1 MSMGND
7 PRYPERPARG
17 GASASRRD
25 GLLSGKMGAVPP
37 GGPGRGGSTMG
48 RGDGLQSRKMA
59 TPPRD
64 PLPTQGLPVAAPTN
78 MLPVRVIGRQE
89 VAPGV
94 VSVFIVLPGT
104 QQSPAPY
111 LPGQFVTL
119 ALPTPRETLYR
130 SYSLCGAGDPSEP
143 WELTIKRVD
152 MGAVSNYFYDSVVPG
167 TLLYASLPRGVF
179 TLPGNMNTGTALTM
193 VAIGSG
199 ITPIMGMLRA
209 IARMRPDERP
219 RAELYYASRRPE
231 DIIFGEELRLMD
243 PQEQWLVQRHYL
255 SSRGDRLEPET
266 ILSRADRESLRGHWY
281 MCGPTALT
289 RELAERLEKM
299 GAKDSHIHAEVFAT
313 APGPAYKLDPEAE
326 PSEGAHIMVAD
337 TGAML
342 DAQPQETILA
352 ALERHGYHPEF
363 SCRAG
368 SCGTCKLR
376 LTQGQASPVGE
387 ALSTAEKSS
396 GYVLS
401 CIARPMGD
409 ITIASG
415 GRAPKGIARVAGAP
429 APVASRPPA
438 AVTLLR
444 LTAIMGVSGLL
455 IGTWNLTNHRPDSW
469 PQQAAAAGSSST
481 VTPAN
486 SLTPSTSPSAT
497 KRPGATAT
505 PKPSGGG
512 GSPKATATPRPSG
525 GPAPTATPKPPAP
538 TPTTCVSTSTHTCP

>member
-1 MSMGND
+1 MD
-7 PRYPERPARG
+7 VA
-17 GASASRRD
+17 
-25 GLLSGKMGAVPP
+25 
-37 GGPGRGGSTMG
+37 
-48 RGDGLQSRKMA
+48 
-59 TPPRD
+59 PRD
-64 PLPTQGLPVAAPTN
+64 PLPTQGLPVAAPAN

-94 VSVFIVLPGT
+94 VSVFVVLPGT
-104 QQSPAPY
+104 QQAPAPY

-130 SYSLCGAGDPSEP
+130 SYSLCGAGDSSEP
-143 WELTIKRVD
+143 WELTIKRVE

-179 TLPGNMNTGTALTM
+179 TLPGNLHAGMALTM

-199 ITPIMGMLRA
+199 VTPIMGMLRA

-219 RAELYYASRRPE
+219 RAQLYYASRRPE

-243 PQEQWLVQRHYL
+243 PQEQWLIQRHYL
-255 SSRGDRLEPET
+255 SSRGDRLDPEA
-266 ILSRADRESLRGHWY
+266 ILARADRESLRGHWY
-281 MCGPTALT
+281 MCGPTSVT
-289 RELAERLEKM
+289 HDLAGRLERM
-299 GAKDSHIHAEVFAT
+299 GVKDSHIHAEVFAT

-376 LTQGQASPVGE
+376 LTQGQASPAGE
-387 ALSTAEKSS
+387 ALSTAEKTS

-415 GRAPKGIARVAGAP
+415 GRPPKGVARVAGAP
-429 APVASRPPA
+429 APVAGRSPA

-455 IGTWNLTNHRPDSW
+455 VGAWNLTNHRPDSW
-469 PQQAAAAGSSST
+469 SQAAAAGSSST
-481 VTPAN
+481 AAPAG
-486 SLTPSTSPSAT
+486 SHTPSSSPSAT
-497 KRPGATAT
+497 KRPRATAT
-505 PKPSGGG
+505 SQPGAG
-512 GSPKATATPRPSG
+512 GSPKATATPKPSG

-538 TPTTCVSTSTHTCP
+538 QPTATSTPSKP

>member
-1 MSMGND
+1 MNAA
-7 PRYPERPARG
+7 PRQPV
-17 GASASRRD
+17 
-25 GLLSGKMGAVPP
+25 L
-37 GGPGRGGSTMG
+37 
-48 RGDGLQSRKMA
+48 
-59 TPPRD
+59 
-64 PLPTQGLPVAAPTN
+64 TQGAMPIVSPTN

-143 WELTIKRVD
+143 WELTIKRVE

-179 TLPGNMNTGTALTM
+179 TLPGNLHPGMALTM

-209 IARMRPDERP
+209 IARMRPEARP
-219 RAELYYASRRPE
+219 RAQLYYASRRPE
-231 DIIFGEELRLMD
+231 DIIFGEELRVMD
-243 PQEQWLVQRHYL
+243 PQEQWLIQRHYL
-255 SSRGDRLEPET
+255 SSRDDRLDPEA
-266 ILSRADRESLRGHWY
+266 IVGRADRESLRGHWY
-281 MCGPTALT
+281 MCGPTSLT
-289 RELAERLEKM
+289 RDIAERLEQM
-299 GAKDSHIHAEVFAT
+299 GVKESHIHAEVFAT
-313 APGPAYKLDPEAE
+313 APGPAYRLDPEAE
-326 PSEGAHIMVAD
+326 PSEGAHITVAD
-337 TGAML
+337 TGAMI

-368 SCGTCKLR
+368 ACGTCKLR
-376 LTQGQASPVGE
+376 LTQGQASPAGE
-387 ALSTAEKSS
+387 ALSTAEKTS

-415 GRAPKGIARVAGAP
+415 GRPPKGVARVAGAP
-429 APVASRPPA
+429 APVAGRPSA

-455 IGTWNLTNHRPDSW
+455 VGTWNLTNHRPDAW
-469 PQQAAAAGSSST
+469 AQGAATSGSSAT
-481 VTPAN
+481 VTPAG
-486 SLTPSTSPSAT
+486 SLTPSTAPSAT

-512 GSPKATATPRPSG
+512 SPKA
-525 GPAPTATPKPPAP
+525 TATPKPPAP
-538 TPTTCVSTSTHTCP
+538 KPTATTKCSTC

>member
-1 MSMGND
+1 MNAA
-7 PRYPERPARG
+7 PRQPV
-17 GASASRRD
+17 
-25 GLLSGKMGAVPP
+25 L
-37 GGPGRGGSTMG
+37 
-48 RGDGLQSRKMA
+48 
-59 TPPRD
+59 
-64 PLPTQGLPVAAPTN
+64 TQGAMPVVSPAN
-78 MLPVRVIGRQE
+78 MLPVRVVGRQE

-104 QQSPAPY
+104 QQAPAPY

-119 ALPTPRETLYR
+119 ALPTPRQTLYR
-130 SYSLCGAGDPSEP
+130 SYSLCGAGDSSEP
-143 WELTIKRVD
+143 WELTIKRVET
-152 MGAVSNYFYDSVVPG
+152 GAVSNYFYDSVVPG

-179 TLPGNMNTGTALTM
+179 TLPGNLGPDMVLTM
-193 VAIGSG
+193 AAVGSG

-209 IARMRPDERP
+209 IARMRPEERP
-219 RAELYYASRRPE
+219 LTRLYYASRTPT

-243 PQEQWLVQRHYL
+243 PEERWLTQRHYL
-255 SSRGDRLEPET
+255 SSRGDRLSVDV
-266 ILSRADRESLRGHWY
+266 ILSHADNASLRGHWY
-281 MCGPTALT
+281 MCGPTDLT
-289 RELAERLEKM
+289 REIAGTLEKR
-299 GAKDSHIHAEVFAT
+299 GVKESHIHAEVFAT
-313 APGPAYKLDPEAE
+313 APGPAYRLDPDAE

-337 TGAML
+337 TGASIE
-342 DAQPQETILA
+342 AQPQETILA

-368 SCGTCKLR
+368 ACGTCKLR

-415 GRAPKGIARVAGAP
+415 GRPPKGIARVAGAP
-429 APVASRPPA
+429 APVAGRPPT

-455 IGTWNLTNHRPDSW
+455 IGTWNLTNHRPNAW
-469 PQQAAAAGSSST
+469 EQAAAATSSST
-481 VTPAN
+481 ATPSG
-486 SLTPSTSPSAT
+486 SLTPSTT
-497 KRPGATAT
+497 KHPGATAT

-512 GSPKATATPRPSG
+512 GSPRATATPKPSG
-525 GPAPTATPKPPAP
+525 GGGGPSPTATPKPPAP
-538 TPTTCVSTSTHTCP
+538 QPTATTKCSTC